1 MQNKVLS
8 MSKYLRP
15 IIYVKMVNIS
25 LGTIHKTKTIQEIVC
40 ERIMYCMFSSRV
52 LPNLD
57 LVLDHL
63 VVPI

>member
-40 ERIMYCMFSSRV
+40 ERKYV
-52 LPNLD
+52 LY
-57 LVLDHL
+57 VF
-63 VVPI
+63 VAGTAKS